1 MQHKTLNYEEQS
13 SNLSATKTNKV
24 KKTKTIKES
33 EEKCILKYPKTLTE
47 RIGIY
52 FRILK

>member
-24 KKTKTIKES
+24 KKKKNN
-33 EEKCILKYPKTLTE
+33 K
-47 RIGIY
+47 RIRREMYSKIS
-52 FRILK
+52 